1 MISPGA
7 VPRGLSMV
15 RAPSG
20 TSAWRRFISAM
31 RWTPM
36 RSNRSRSHASS
47 SGWRTRD
54 TPATSARASR
64 VTSSWVGPRP
74 PVRITASARPSASR
88 MVPAMRSVLSP
99 TTVWRRQSQPTS
111 ARRWPIQAA
120 LVLTIWPS
128 SSSVP
133 TPMISQRTLAP
144 CRETTAAGMLPGR
157 PGQKLRALGGG
168 DHHRQVL
175 PHPEASWGALDPD
188 HAVGVGGL
196 PEAAALG
203 GAAGLDPLDQHLE
216 PAPDPGL
223 LGLGQHAILHLLG
236 PLDPVPGGG
245 LRDAAVQA
253 EGGRAVLGRP
263 GEEGHPVEAGRLQER
278 LQLAH
283 VGPALAREAED
294 EVGAEGGVGVEGAD
308 PPDQVEEA
316 LGRAA
321 AAHAPQH
328 GRAGVLQR
336 QVEVAADD
344 RVGGHLLEQPGRE
357 LVGLEVVEADPAQAV
372 DPGQV
377 AQQVD
382 QGLAAAQVLAV
393 AGRVLGNQA
402 DLGDALA

>member
-36 RSNRSRSHASS
+36 RPNRSRSQASS
-47 SGWRTRD
+47 SGWRTRA
-54 TPATSARASR
+54 TPATAARASR

-74 PVRITASARPSASR
+74 PVRMTASARPSASR
-88 MVPAMRSVLSP
+88 MVPAMRWVLSP

-133 TPMISQRTLAP
+133 TPMISQRTPAP
-144 CRETTAAGMLPGR
+144 LPMDRPTRGMLPGR

-175 PHPEASWGALDPD
+175 PHLDRPGHPLGVPRIPGPPRDALDPD
-188 HAVGVGGL
+188 RAVGVGGL

-203 GAAGLDPLDQHLE
+203 GPVGLDPLDQDLE

-223 LGLGQHAILHLLG
+223 LGVGEDLVLQLLD
-236 PLDPVPGGG
+236 PLDPGPGGD
-245 LRDAAVQA
+245 LRDAATQVQ
-253 EGGRAVLGRP
+253 GGGAVLGRP
-263 GEEGHPVEAGRLQER
+263 GEERDPVEAGRLQER

-283 VGPALAREAED
+283 VGGALAREAED
-294 EVGAEGGVGVEGAD
+294 EVGAEGGVGVQGAD
-308 PPDQVEEA
+308 PPGQLQED

-321 AAHAPQH
+321 A
-328 GRAGVLQR
+328 
-336 QVEVAADD
+336 
-344 RVGGHLLEQPGRE
+344 
-357 LVGLEVVEADPAQAV
+357 
-372 DPGQV
+372 
-377 AQQVD
+377 
-382 QGLAAAQVLAV
+382 
-393 AGRVLGNQA
+393 
-402 DLGDALA
+402 